1 MSYFTKGKCITDNFL
16 MTFHNLLSY
25 KKGGKNTKWHHPM
38 FYGSFDQWLMFICL
52 PSVSELSNHIQVNVA
67 PAFLADLKRSS
78 GGFLTRIFCYKAVL
92 DSRRKGSYV
101 WTCYNHQIHF
111 DLGCTLGFFFIL
123 DFFHDHNPY
132 LYHVSAD

>member
-1 MSYFTKGKCITDNFL
+1 MSD
-16 MTFHNLLSY
+16 
-25 KKGGKNTKWHHPM
+25 
-38 FYGSFDQWLMFICL
+38 GSFDQWLMFICL